1 MRKYGNA
8 NCHASISTPLCHYC
22 EIDLL
27 LQATRSPRVW
37 RWPEGRMSV
46 QYLRTNKV
54 FRWFSVTPQLCTV
67 SSSVYSGYFLSTYSC
82 GIRILSANEYRVRP
96 FRLVL
101 QARLSRGERV
111 WSNSCHHLVS
121 NMPRISWCVN
131 WVSDKWRH
139 AVPFFG
145 MLFRERGV
153 ITEDLP
159 LQNTSQLCS
168 HLIH

>member
-46 QYLRTNKV
+46 QYLRTKYSVGFLWLHNSV
-54 FRWFSVTPQLCTV
+54 LSPQVSIVDISWVHTAGGSEFSQLT
-67 SSSVYSGYFLSTYSC
+67 STESGL
-82 GIRILSANEYRVRP
+82 

-111 WSNSCHHLVS
+111 WSNSCHHLIS